1 MQDITVAS
9 VPIQPL
15 SVFLDPP
22 LNTIT
27 DVFTSI
33 LLNNDMYNTRHPQII
48 HAKCMGHVFQRLGRA
63 MDTLA
68 ERGC

>member
-1 MQDITVAS
+1 MQDITTS

-15 SVFLDPP
+15 SVFLDQPM
-22 LNTIT
+22 NIVT

-33 LLNNDMYNTRHPQII
+33 LLNNNMYNTRHPQII
-48 HAKCMGHVFQRLGRA
+48 HAECMEHGFPRLGRA